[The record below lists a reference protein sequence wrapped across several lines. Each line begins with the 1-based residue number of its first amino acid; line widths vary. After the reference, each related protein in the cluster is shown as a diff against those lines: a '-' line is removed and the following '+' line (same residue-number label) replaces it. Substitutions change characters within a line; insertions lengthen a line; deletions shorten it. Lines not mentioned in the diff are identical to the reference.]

1 MKTQQQIIATAFR
14 TLADD
19 MASAKYLASTLPRQR
34 SRERARQLLLDVGEW
49 MASTRGVLQFAG
61 KIGALTSDA
70 INEMGISN
78 DDVKFVG
85 ASVRKVR
92 SVLVPRALGEEGDDL
107 RKMKETARSIVFT
120 LDEGIAYAEAIARQ
134 ARKAAEREGNPKVKR
149 AIKKRLMV

>member
-1 MKTQQQIIATAFR
+1 MKTQKQIIADVFR

-34 SRERARQLLLDVGEW
+34 SRERARKLLLDVGEW

-61 KIGALTSDA
+61 KIGALTSEA
-70 INEMGISN
+70 LNEMDISN

-92 SVLVPRALGEEGDDL
+92 MVLVPRALGEEGDDL
-107 RKMKETARSIVFT
+107 RKMKATAHSIVFT

-134 ARKAAEREGNPKVKR
+134 AKRGAEREGNTRRSAKN
-149 AIKKRLMV
+149 RLMA